1 MKGSQ
6 FCLLFLLS
14 SLFIASA
21 EDIILRDGRVLKD
34 AEVVSHTDDSVSVQ
48 YAEGVT
54 RVGYMELTDELQLR
68 YGMTPADVEKR
79 LQNKL
84 AKEEARRQ
92 KAKAAEQAA
101 EERAKKLRDSLSE
114 AEKQPRYLSGRDVEL
129 MCMNLGE
136 ISSVE
141 SEFMAL
147 HWNMREA
154 ERVGLRHDAQIF
166 RERLKDYAPKVDALK
181 KQRQESEKYWTDLD
195 ENYKKLSKSS
205 AEQIAALKQQVAQLK
220 GEVVQA
226 EQEKKTERIIITDV
240 NRPWIIPPPPP
251 IVIQPRPVPVRPVQ
265 VIRPKPAPP
274 KPAPPR
280 PAPSRPISPSS
291 YLKPGNSGMLR
302 R

>member
-1 MKGSQ
+1 MKIPR
-6 FCLLFLLS
+6 FCLLSLLS
-14 SLFIASA
+14 SLFIANA
-21 EDIILRDGRVLKD
+21 EDMVLRDGRVLKD

-48 YAEGVT
+48 YAEGVM
-54 RVGYMELTDELQLR
+54 RVGYKELTDDLQMR
-68 YGMTPADVEKR
+68 YGMTSVEVEKR

-92 KAKAAEQAA
+92 KAKAAEKAA
-101 EERAKKLRDSLSE
+101 EERAQKLRDSLSE

-141 SEFMAL
+141 SEYMAL

-166 RERLKDYAPKVDALK
+166 RERLKDYAPKIDALK
-181 KQRQESEKYWTDLD
+181 KQRQENEKYWTDLD
-195 ENYKKLSKSS
+195 ENYKKLSKNS

-220 GEVVQA
+220 GEVAEV

-240 NRPWIIPPPPP
+240 NRPWIMPPPPP
-251 IVIQPRPVPVRPVQ
+251 VVIQPRPVPVRPVQ

-274 KPAPPR
+274 R
-280 PAPSRPISPSS
+280 PAPSRPVSPSS